1 MISAIESANKLKE
14 YEKRIEELC
23 AKGGYWDRVKL
34 LGATKTVEAERINE
48 IRKLT
53 GLSCIGE
60 NRVQELLEKYDALNK
75 EGLELHFIGK
85 LQSNKVKYIID
96 KVTMI
101 ESLDS
106 LSLAKEIQRQAK
118 KRGIV
123 MDVLIEVN
131 IGREKEKSG
140 VLPEDIYAF
149 IDSIKDLDAI
159 RVKGIMTIAP
169 RCDKKEERIKFF
181 EETYKIF
188 IDISSK
194 MPHNISMS
202 VLSMGMTESYEEAIL
217 SGANLVRIGSGIFGK
232 RDTAAKSEENNNK

>member
-1 MISAIESANKLKE
+1 MISAAESAKKLAE
-14 YEKRIEELC
+14 YEERIEELRVR
-23 AKGGYWDRVKL
+23 AGYWDHVTL

-48 IRKLT
+48 IKSLG
-53 GLSCIGE
+53 GLKCIGE
-60 NRVQELLEKYDALNK
+60 NRVQELLEKYDSLDK

-96 KVTMI
+96 KVSMI

-106 LSLAKEIQRQAK
+106 LSLAKEIQRQGK
-118 KRGIV
+118 KKGIV

-140 VLPEDIYAF
+140 IFPEDIYEF
-149 IDSIKDLDAI
+149 IESIKDLDAI
-159 RVKGIMTIAP
+159 RVKGIMTVAP
-169 RCDKKEERIKFF
+169 KCEKKEERIKFF

-188 IDISSK
+188 IDISGK
-194 MPHNISMS
+194 MPHNMNMS
-202 VLSMGMTESYEEAIL
+202 VLSMGMTDSYEEAIL

-232 RDTAAKSEENNNK
+232 RDYPAAFEATK

>member
-123 MDVLIEVN
+123 MDVLIEVKYRQRK
-131 IGREKEKSG
+131 GKKRSSSRG
-140 VLPEDIYAF
+140 YLCIY
-149 IDSIKDLDAI
+149 
-159 RVKGIMTIAP
+159 RQHKG
-169 RCDKKEERIKFF
+169 
-181 EETYKIF
+181 
-188 IDISSK
+188 S
-194 MPHNISMS
+194 
-202 VLSMGMTESYEEAIL
+202 
-217 SGANLVRIGSGIFGK
+217 
-232 RDTAAKSEENNNK
+232 